1 MNRTHRVRMLLVAGL
16 GLGVAGCSVQP
27 VQPWQRGDLALDDMQ
42 WEAGLVEEA
51 TIRDHTYTSK
61 EAAALSPTLGGGGCG
76 CN

>member
-1 MNRTHRVRMLLVAGL
+1 MNGFRHALVVVSVVLAL
-16 GLGVAGCSVQP
+16 AGCSLQP
-27 VQPWQRGDLALDDMQ
+27 VQPWQRGDLARAEMQ

-51 TIRDHTYTSK
+51 AIREHTYTSK